1 VHHEENDKS
10 VDVTVVVNGVEWI
23 EKTALQTIGRPV
35 PCRVW
40 AVQSLSGDTITDNG
54 DSIRM
59 MTRSVAPWVCFYC
72 FQHFLVMMSLCRILR
87 SYIGYT
93 VFGDIGFFPREGRFP
108 FVTWH

>member
-35 PCRVW
+35 PRRVW
-40 AVQSLSGDTITDNG
+40 GVQSLSGDTIADNG

-72 FQHFLVMMSLCRILR
+72 FQHF
-87 SYIGYT
+87 
-93 VFGDIGFFPREGRFP
+93 
-108 FVTWH
+108 